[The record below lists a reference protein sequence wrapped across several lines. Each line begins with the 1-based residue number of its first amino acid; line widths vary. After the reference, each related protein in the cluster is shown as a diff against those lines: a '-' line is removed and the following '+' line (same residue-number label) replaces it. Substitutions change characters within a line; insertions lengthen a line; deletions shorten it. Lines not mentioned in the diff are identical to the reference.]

1 MAQFINER
9 EEEPTTDFVEEAEEQ
24 PTQDEV
30 PEEPPVQEQEEDDLP
45 EKYKGKSTKDII
57 RMHEEAEKL
66 IGRQSQEVGELRRTV
81 DDFIQSQTVEKQA
94 RTVLD
99 DFKEEDFF
107 ENPKETIEKLIANHP
122 ALQQSA
128 KTSEELKKQ
137 TTLATL
143 KAQHPDYTDIVQDQ
157 EFLQWCGN
165 SKIRT
170 RLLKDA
176 NDKYDY
182 DSADELFT
190 LWKERKAVT
199 KDALKVEK
207 EQRKKQIKSASSGSA
222 QGSGEPRPRKVYRR
236 ADIIELMR
244 KDPSRYAELAPD
256 IRRAYAEGRVK

>member
-9 EEEPTTDFVEEAEEQ
+9 EEETTDFIEEAEEQ
-24 PTQDEV
+24 PTQEEV
-30 PEEPPVQEQEEDDLP
+30 MEEEPVQQEEDIP
-45 EKYKGKSTKDII
+45 EKYQGKSTKDII

-107 ENPKETIEKLIANHP
+107 ENPKESIAKLIENHP
-122 ALQQSA
+122 ALKQSLQ
-128 KTSEELKKQ
+128 TSEELKKQ
-137 TTLATL
+137 TTLASL
-143 KAQHPDYTDIVQDQ
+143 KAAHPDYGQITQDP
-157 EFLQWCGN
+157 EFLNWCGN
-165 SKIRT
+165 SKVRT

-176 NDKYDY
+176 NDKYDF
-182 DSADELFT
+182 DAADELFS
-190 LWKERKAVT
+190 LWKERKAVAS
-199 KDALKVEK
+199 DALKVEK
-207 EQRKKQIKSASSGSA
+207 DQRKKQIKSASSGSA

-244 KDPSRYAELAPD
+244 KDPSRYRELASD
-256 IRRAYAEGRVK
+256 IRQAYAEGRVK